1 MRGQSLAGL
10 LCGVV
15 LGRPLVEI
23 EADRVKGE
31 SAGLSDPAADGRG
44 VGKPGTPWARMQRE
58 YFTSWPSV
66 RCVRAALSCVS
77 VLSRWLQTWL
87 AAVSWLLT
95 EPGGTL
101 KLPLLSGSAKS
112 GTPCERMHL
121 A

>member
-1 MRGQSLAGL
+1 VRGSHAAGVLHQLAERAL
-10 LCGVV
+10 
-15 LGRPLVEI
+15 RPRRAQLRVGI
-23 EADRVKGE
+23 EQV
-31 SAGLSDPAADGRG
+31 
-44 VGKPGTPWARMQRE
+44 
-58 YFTSWPSV
+58 
-66 RCVRAALSCVS
+66 
-77 VLSRWLQTWL
+77 LQTWL